1 MSREHY
7 HSPVSRRACD
17 QGDFIGQVLSPI
29 LVTRSRFAW
38 KSYRMLSHVHI
49 GVSNFERALAF
60 YRSLMDEL
68 GFTLKFVELEKPWA
82 GWMQPGRERP
92 LFLVGRPYNGE
103 DANPGNG
110 QMVALLAAGRDVVD
124 RAYARAIAAGARS
137 DGEPGLS
144 PHYHPHY
151 YGAYFARQR
160 AVSARS
166 APGAPAP
173 RNRGSIPGP

>member
-17 QGDFIGQVLSPI
+17 QADFIGQVLSPI

-82 GWMQPGRERP
+82 GWMQPGPASGQAAMRRRVTDTVRYRRLDRP
-92 LFLVGRPYNGE
+92 VSGRPWFLDRDISRCSRFSRGPRALE
-103 DANPGNG
+103 PSANRQCP
-110 QMVALLAAGRDVVD
+110 
-124 RAYARAIAAGARS
+124 S
-137 DGEPGLS
+137 KCGEPSSAVTIPSYS
-144 PHYHPHY
+144 P
-151 YGAYFARQR
+151 
-160 AVSARS
+160 
-166 APGAPAP
+166 
-173 RNRGSIPGP
+173 